1 MTEAQ
6 GKPGVDV
13 EVQGVSRVFEAAAGP
28 VAVLEDVTFDV
39 PDREFGVILG
49 PSGCGKSTLLRIIAG
64 LDFPSKGRVL
74 VHGREIEGPGPERG
88 MVFQSYTAFP
98 WLNVRD
104 NIRFGASF
112 RKDVTPEH
120 VDRRTDELIQLS
132 GLSGFEGAYPN
143 RISGGMRQRVAIA
156 RTLMADPEIIL
167 MDEPFGALDAQTREV
182 MQESLVQTWE
192 ALHKTILFVTHDIE
206 EALFLAERIYVFS
219 ARPARLRR
227 ILPVPLPRPRT
238 FEVKTSARFLELK
251 AEVMALVRPDT
262 LATAAEKNRGR

>member
-1 MTEAQ
+1 VSPS
-6 GKPGVDV
+6 KPGVDI
-13 EVQGVSRVFEAAAGP
+13 EILGVSREFPAKGAP
-28 VAVLEDVTFDV
+28 VRVLEEITFDV

-64 LDFPSKGRVL
+64 LDFPTAGRVL
-74 VHGREIEGPGPERG
+74 VHSQEVEGPGAERG
-88 MVFQSYTAFP
+88 FVFQSYTAFP
-98 WLNVRD
+98 WLTVRD
-104 NIRFGASF
+104 NIRFGARF
-112 RKDVTPEH
+112 RSDVAPEQ
-120 VDRRTDELIQLS
+120 VDAKADELIQMI
-132 GLSGFEGAYPN
+132 GLAGFEEAYPN

-156 RTLMADPEIIL
+156 RTLMADPEIVL

-182 MQESLVQTWE
+182 MQESLVATWE

-219 ARPARLRR
+219 ARPARLRKVV
-227 ILPVPLPRPRT
+227 PVPLPRPRT
-238 FEVKTSARFLELK
+238 FEVKTSRAFLDLK